1 MAQDHDH
8 EHGSGPA
15 HHQGGA
21 HGHGHHHG
29 PARSQGHGGGHD
41 HTHIDFGQMLPMLVS
56 EAELFTPAYLQAA
69 GWLREQRPDP
79 GLIVD
84 AGSGPG
90 VISGLFAET
99 FPGARIVAVDGA
111 EPLLSEARARA
122 ERLGFADRFGTIEAE
137 LSEGVGDLEYPADL
151 LWASRSL
158 HHVGDQRAALTG
170 FVRSLAP
177 GGTLALLE
185 GGLPTRFLPRDT
197 GIGRPGLEARIDAV
211 HDEWFTRMRAELP
224 GSVEETEDW
233 PALLAAVGLRHTA
246 TRTFLVDLPAPV
258 SDEARAFVVTALTR
272 RREGLAEGLDADD
285 LATLDRLLDPEDKAS
300 VHHRSDVFVL
310 TAMTVYVGVKPE

>member
-1 MAQDHDH
+1 MAQDHHH

-15 HHQGGA
+15 HHRGGA
-21 HGHGHHHG
+21 HDHGRNHG
-29 PARSQGHGGGHD
+29 SAPGQGHGSGHD
-41 HTHIDFGQMLPMLVS
+41 HTHMDFGQMLPMLVQ

-69 GWLREQRPDP
+69 EWLREQRPDP

-90 VISGLFAET
+90 VISGLLAET
-99 FPGARIVAVDGA
+99 FPGARVVAVDVA
-111 EPLLSEARARA
+111 EPLLTEARARA
-122 ERLGFADRFGTIEAE
+122 ERLGFADRFSTMEAE

-151 LWASRSL
+151 VWASRSL

-224 GSVEETEDW
+224 GAVPETEDW
-233 PALLAAVGLRHTA
+233 PALLTAVGLRHTA
-246 TRTFLVDLPAPV
+246 TRTFLLDLPAPV

-272 RREGLAEGLDADD
+272 RREGLAEGLDAED

-300 VHHRSDVFVL
+300 VHHRSDTFVL

>member
-1 MAQDHDH
+1 MASDHH
-8 EHGSGPA
+8 EHAHGPA
-15 HHQGGA
+15 RP
-21 HGHGHHHG
+21 HGHGHG
-29 PARSQGHGGGHD
+29 D
-41 HTHIDFGQMLPMLVS
+41 THMDFAQMLPLLVQ
-56 EAELFTPAYLQAA
+56 EAELFTPAYAEAA
-69 GWLREQRPDP
+69 EWLREQRPEP

-90 VISGLFAET
+90 VISCLLAEK
-99 FPGARIVAVDGA
+99 FPGARVVAVDGA
-111 EPLLSEARARA
+111 EPLLAEARTRA
-122 ERLGFADRFGTIEAE
+122 ERLGVADRFGTIEAE

-158 HHVGDQRAALTG
+158 HHVGDQRAALAG

-177 GGTLALLE
+177 GGMLALLE

-224 GSVEETEDW
+224 GSVAETEDW
-233 PALLAAVGLRHTA
+233 PALLGAVGLRHTA
-246 TRTFLVDLPAPV
+246 TRTFLLDLPAPV

-272 RREGLAEGLDADD
+272 RRDGLAEALDPDD

-300 VHHRSDVFVL
+300 VHHRSDVFLL
-310 TAMTVYVGVKPE
+310 TAMTVYVGVRPE